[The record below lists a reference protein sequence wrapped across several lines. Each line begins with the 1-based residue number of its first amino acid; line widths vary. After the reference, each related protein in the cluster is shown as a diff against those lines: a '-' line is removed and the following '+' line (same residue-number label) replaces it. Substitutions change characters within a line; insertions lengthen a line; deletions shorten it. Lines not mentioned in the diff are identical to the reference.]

1 MELKDMIDELLSS
14 GMIENQELATAL
26 MRSPDMPDEEKK
38 KHIDKF
44 LSDYNSGKIDFFS
57 EERKN
62 LFESWVE
69 LYSQFTK
76 DYVINRVKRIE

>member
-14 GMIENQELATAL
+14 GMIENQELGTAL
-26 MRSPDMPDEEKK
+26 MRSPDLSYEEKK
-38 KHIDKF
+38 KHIDQF
-44 LSDYNSGKIDFFS
+44 LKDYNSGKVNFFS

-62 LFESWVE
+62 LFETWVE
-69 LYSQFTK
+69 LYAQTEK